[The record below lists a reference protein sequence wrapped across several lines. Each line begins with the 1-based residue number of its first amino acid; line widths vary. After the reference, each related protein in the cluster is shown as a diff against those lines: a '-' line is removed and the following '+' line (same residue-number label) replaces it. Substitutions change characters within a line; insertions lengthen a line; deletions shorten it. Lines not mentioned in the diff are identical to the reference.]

1 MGTEFTLEVRYLD
14 RLSHRYDNLLTASQ
28 EKKTVISAIPLIR
41 LYSTVFSISEE
52 RLPGGGVK

>member
-28 EKKTVISAIPLIR
+28 EKKNSYIR
-41 LYSTVFSISEE
+41 NPSDKALLNCVQHFRRKASWW
-52 RLPGGGVK
+52 LC